1 MTGHDNPGCNV
12 NDEGAISRKDN
23 QNNNSMPSDGP
34 TVGHPSDEQTFD
46 ITSDIIVVGILEN
59 YFSVII

>member
-1 MTGHDNPGCNV
+1 MAGHDNPVCNV

-23 QNNNSMPSDGP
+23 QNNNMPSDGP

-46 ITSDIIVVGILEN
+46 ITSDIIVVGIL
-59 YFSVII
+59 